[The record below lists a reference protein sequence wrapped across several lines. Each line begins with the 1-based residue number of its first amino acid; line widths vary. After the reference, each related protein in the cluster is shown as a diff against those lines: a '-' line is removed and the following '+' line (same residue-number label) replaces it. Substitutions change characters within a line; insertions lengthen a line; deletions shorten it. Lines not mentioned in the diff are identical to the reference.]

1 MEKIINPHNQFFGQ
15 GAMDGVTEID
25 GKPEAPQRSIPTAQ
39 AALAI
44 YRRLRDN
51 NLKRVGTYQKI
62 QGMLDGNPPYNPA
75 KMVKAGLTD
84 MCNVNWKDGEA
95 LYRSAALAYWS
106 LFNQVE
112 FIAEF
117 HVNLEEPK
125 PGQQGTGSGYTPDA
139 AAERAMAPE
148 AARNAQLLEQEEE
161 PGIEQGITPEMQE
174 TAARTSTGAAARKAA
189 SAQNAEYGRILSEEW
204 NRVIRSWPSF
214 NRRMNFHQGEL
225 LKFGLNAIIWP
236 DERDWRFTPVSVRDF
251 VVPDETENDIER
263 IDLICIEK
271 SYSARY
277 LWDVYEKARHNPGGV
292 WNADVLGDL
301 LVRLAHVSDQSPYMT
316 DRVDPLLL
324 QNRLRQGDLY
334 YDAIYND
341 DIRLISIFVKEY
353 DDEKFSHI
361 MIHPEL
367 MLEDFLYFNYKQYKN
382 ISEAFT
388 YFTFS
393 PGEEKLHSNKGL
405 GHSIFAAVEA
415 ITQLDCSLLDQ
426 AKRGGSLLLR
436 SNPGRGADD
445 RQVKFAPGG
454 IVDLGECEVAQ
465 NTLGANV
472 QAIAETSQYFRRKIL
487 ENNNISGFD
496 ASSADRDA
504 QQATVVQ
511 MQVSREARIQRNV
524 ISHYYDG
531 LDRFFREIVR
541 KMLHSKPSY
550 PGYEYVKSWKNACI
564 KRGVPEEVFEI
575 GDELTPDGLPVHLNV
590 SATRSAGSGSQAA
603 DIMEMQLIM
612 NLLPQ
617 LGQRGRIAAMQDYIA
632 AARGWRYKDRY
643 MPVEDRDDQ
652 PTGHDTIASLEN
664 NQLSDGKQ
672 VTVSPDNNHLIHAQ
686 NHIRMMQEWMK
697 MFQQDSQAM
706 YDGQPLLQKIDSVYQ
721 VAGPHFIK
729 HLLILSQD
737 PINRAAYEQLN
748 AQWGEV
754 ANFGNMI
761 ANNAQRQRESEMQQ
775 QQEAQALMQQQQE
788 MNTPEQIKARGL
800 VQVQDMK
807 ARADIQRNAFRD
819 NMEYALKLEKMRN
832 DEDVARRKSAMEIA
846 REAAKLQAEQDLER
860 KRLTMEA
867 KNGRESERKDTSNS
881 GKSRSKK

>member
-1 MEKIINPHNQFFGQ
+1 MIPNPNRQYFGQ

-25 GKPEAPQRSIPTAQ
+25 GKPSAPPRSIPTAQ

-117 HVNLEEPK
+117 HVTLEEPK
-125 PGQQGTGSGYTPDA
+125 AGEQGTGSGYTPDA

-148 AARNAQLLEQEEE
+148 AAQNAQLLSQAEQS
-161 PGIEQGITPEMQE
+161 ITQEMQD
-174 TAARTSTGAAARKAA
+174 TASRTSTGAAARKAA

-277 LWDVYEKARHNPGGV
+277 LWDVYEKARQNPGGV

-541 KMLHSKPSY
+541 KMLLSKPSY

-564 KRGVPEEVFEI
+564 KRGVPEEVFEM

-686 NHIRMMQEWMK
+686 NHIRMMQEWMQ
-697 MFQQDSQAM
+697 MYQQDSEAM
-706 YDGQPLLQKIDSVYQ
+706 WEGTTLLQKVHEVYS
-721 VAGPHFIK
+721 VAGPHFVK

-737 PINRAAYEQLN
+737 PINKAAYKQLN
-748 AQWGEV
+748 AQWAAI
-754 ANFGNMI
+754 ANFGDMI
-761 ANNAQRQRESEMQQ
+761 AHNAMAQREADMQRA
-775 QQEAQALMQQQQE
+775 QEAQMLEQQQRE

-807 ARADIQRNAFRD
+807 MRADIERDKQRDAMRFALD
-819 NMEYALKLEKMRN
+819 MERQRQESI
-832 DEDVARRKSAMEIA
+832 VARRKSANEIA
-846 REAAKLQAEQDLER
+846 LKSQEALGKMLLEKQKIQKEEQND
-860 KRLTMEA
+860 
-867 KNGRESERKDTSNS
+867 RESERKDSSNS
-881 GKSRSKK
+881 GKSGSKK

>member
-1 MEKIINPHNQFFGQ
+1 MERIVNPERQFFGQ
-15 GAMDGVTEID
+15 GAMDGITEIN
-25 GKPEAPQRSIPTAQ
+25 GKPEAPERSIPTAQ

-75 KMVKAGLTD
+75 KMIKAGLTD

-117 HVNLEEPK
+117 HVTLEEPK
-125 PGQQGTGSGYTPDA
+125 AGEQGTGSGYTPDA
-139 AAERAMAPE
+139 MAEREMAPE
-148 AARNAQLLEQEEE
+148 AARNAQILDQES
-161 PGIEQGITPEMQE
+161 GISPEMQDI
-174 TAARTSTGAAARKAA
+174 ASRTSTGAAARKAA

-251 VVPDETENDIER
+251 VVPDETENDIEM

-353 DDEKFSHI
+353 DDERFSHI

-541 KMLHSKPSY
+541 KMLLSKPSY

-564 KRGVPEEVFEI
+564 KRGVPEEVFEM

-603 DIMEMQLIM
+603 DIMEMQLVM

-686 NHIRMMQEWMK
+686 NHIRMMQEWMQ
-697 MFQQDSQAM
+697 MYQQDSEAM
-706 YDGQPLLQKIDSVYQ
+706 WENTTLLQKVHEVYS
-721 VAGPHFIK
+721 VAGPHFVK

-737 PINRAAYEQLN
+737 PLNKAAYKQLN
-748 AQWGEV
+748 AQWAAI
-754 ANFGNMI
+754 ANFGDMI
-761 ANNAQRQRESEMQQ
+761 AHNAMAQREADIQRA
-775 QQEAQALMQQQQE
+775 QEAQMLEQQQRE

-807 ARADIQRNAFRD
+807 MRADIERDKRRDAMRFALDMERQRQSD
-819 NMEYALKLEKMRN
+819 I
-832 DEDVARRKSAMEIA
+832 VARRKAANEIA
-846 REAAKLQAEQDLER
+846 LKSQEAYGKLLLAKQEKENDRQ
-860 KRLTMEA
+860 
-867 KNGRESERKDTSNS
+867 SETTNTSNS
-881 GKSRSKK
+881 GKSGSKK

>member
-15 GAMDGVTEID
+15 GAMDGVTEIN

-117 HVNLEEPK
+117 HVTLEEPK
-125 PGQQGTGSGYTPDA
+125 AGEQGTGSGYTPDA
-139 AAERAMAPE
+139 FAEREMAGD
-148 AARNAQLLEQEEE
+148 AARNAELLAQTDSGGEA
-161 PGIEQGITPEMQE
+161 GISPEME
-174 TAARTSTGAAARKAA
+174 DIASRTSTGAAARKAA

-575 GDELTPDGLPVHLNV
+575 GDDLTPDGLPVHLNV

-686 NHIRMMQEWMK
+686 NHIRMMQEWMQ
-697 MFQQDSQAM
+697 MYQQDSEAM
-706 YDGQPLLQKIDSVYQ
+706 WEGTTLLQKIHEVYS
-721 VAGPHFIK
+721 VAGPHFVK

-737 PINRAAYEQLN
+737 PINKAAYKQLN
-748 AQWGEV
+748 AQWAAV
-754 ANFGNMI
+754 ANFGDMI
-761 ANNAQRQRESEMQQ
+761 AHNAMAQREADMQRA
-775 QQEAQALMQQQQE
+775 QEAQMLEQQQRE

-807 ARADIQRNAFRD
+807 MRADIERDKQRDAMRFALD
-819 NMEYALKLEKMRN
+819 MERQRQESI
-832 DEDVARRKSAMEIA
+832 VARRKSANEIA
-846 REAAKLQAEQDLER
+846 LKSQEALGKLLLE
-860 KRLTMEA
+860 KQKAQKEEE
-867 KNGRESERKDTSNS
+867 NDRESERKDTSNS
-881 GKSRSKK
+881 GKSGSKK

>member
-117 HVNLEEPK
+117 HVTLEEPK
-125 PGQQGTGSGYTPDA
+125 AGEQGTGSGYTPDA
-139 AAERAMAPE
+139 MAEREMAPE
-148 AARNAQLLEQEEE
+148 AARNAQLLNQES
-161 PGIEQGITPEMQE
+161 GISPEME
-174 TAARTSTGAAARKAA
+174 DIASRTSTGAAARKAA

-686 NHIRMMQEWMK
+686 NHIRMMQEWMQ
-697 MFQQDSQAM
+697 MYQQDSKAM
-706 YDGQPLLQKIDSVYQ
+706 WEGTTLLQKIHEVYS
-721 VAGPHFIK
+721 VAGPHFVK

-737 PINRAAYEQLN
+737 PINKAAYKQLN
-748 AQWGEV
+748 AQWAEI
-754 ANFGNMI
+754 ANFGDMI
-761 ANNAQRQRESEMQQ
+761 AHNAMAQREADMQRA
-775 QQEAQALMQQQQE
+775 QEAQMLEQQQRE

-807 ARADIQRNAFRD
+807 MRADIERD
-819 NMEYALKLEKMRN
+819 KHRDAMRFALDMERLRQGTE
-832 DEDVARRKSAMEIA
+832 VARRKSAAEIA
-846 REAAKLQAEQDLER
+846 LQSQKQYGELLLAKQEKE
-860 KRLTMEA
+860 
-867 KNGRESERKDTSNS
+867 NGRESEGKDTSNS
-881 GKSRSKK
+881 GKSGSKK

>member
-1 MEKIINPHNQFFGQ
+1 MERIINPSDQYFGQ
-15 GAMDGVTEID
+15 GAMNGVSEIN
-25 GKPEAPQRSIPTAQ
+25 GKPEAPARSIPTAQ

-51 NLKRVGTYQKI
+51 NLKRVGAYQKI

-75 KMVKAGLTD
+75 KMIKAGLTD

-117 HVNLEEPK
+117 HVTLEEPK
-125 PGQQGTGSGYTPDA
+125 PGRNALGSGYTPDA
-139 AAERAMAPE
+139 FAERQEAPNAE
-148 AARNAQLLEQEEE
+148 RNAELLDSMQQTGMDEEL
-161 PGIEQGITPEMQE
+161 MQQAME
-174 TAARTSTGAAARKAA
+174 RTSTGAAARKAA

-277 LWDVYEKARHNPGGV
+277 LWDVYEKAKQNPKGA
-292 WNADVLGDL
+292 WNADVLGNL

-353 DDEKFSHI
+353 DDDKFSHI

-367 MLEDFLYFNYKQYKN
+367 MLEDFLYFNYKQYTN

-454 IVDLGECEVAQ
+454 IVDIGECEVAQ

-496 ASSADRDA
+496 ASTADRNV

-575 GDELTPDGLPVHLNV
+575 GDERTPDGLPVHLNV

-612 NLLPQ
+612 SLLPQ
-617 LGQRGRIAAMQDYIA
+617 LGERGRIAAMQDYIA

-672 VTVSPDNNHLIHAQ
+672 VIVSPDNNHLIHAQ
-686 NHIRMMQEWMK
+686 NHIRMMQEWMQ
-697 MFQQDSQAM
+697 MYQQDSEAM
-706 YDGQPLLQKIDSVYQ
+706 WEDTTLLQKVHEVYS
-721 VAGPHFIK
+721 VAGPHFVK

-737 PINRAAYEQLN
+737 PLNKAAYRQLN
-748 AQWGEV
+748 AQWAAV
-754 ANFGNMI
+754 ANFGDMI
-761 ANNAQRQRESEMQQ
+761 AHNAMAQREADMQRA
-775 QQEAQALMQQQQE
+775 QEAQMLERRQRE
-788 MNTPEQIKARGL
+788 MNTPEQIKARGS
-800 VQVQDMK
+800 VMVQDMK
-807 ARADIQRNAFRD
+807 MRADIERD
-819 NMEYALKLEKMRN
+819 KRRDAMRFALDMERERQN
-832 DEDVARRKSAMEIA
+832 TEVQRRKSAAEIA
-846 REAAKLQAEQDLER
+846 LKSQETYGNLLLE
-860 KRLTMEA
+860 K
-867 KNGRESERKDTSNS
+867 KKSEIRSENDRTSETKSSSNS
-881 GKSRSKK
+881 GKSNSKK